1 MKRKSN
7 KKTAAN
13 EKIKPITLEAENVAN
28 ETVAV
33 EYENSNAETSVSEWE
48 YENAGTA
55 AVECGECGYEGISPS
70 KTAEIA
76 ETINDEPE
84 EEIIADK
91 SPELSARKNR
101 GISANAFSLT
111 F

>member
-1 MKRKSN
+1 MRRKSR

-33 EYENSNAETSVSEWE
+33 EYGNLNAETSISEWE

-55 AVECGECGYEGISPS
+55 AVDFGKCGYESKSPS
-70 KTAEIA
+70 KNAEIA
-76 ETINDEPE
+76 ETVTDERE
-84 EEIIADK
+84 RCGK
-91 SPELSARKNR
+91 R
-101 GISANAFSLT
+101 F
-111 F
+111 